1 MLLCGYVG
9 VLVLMIEFVVLY
21 MLLFM
26 YFLCWLQW
34 IEVKMGQVYMWLCV
48 LNVYDVVLL
57 FVEGGCDFVMGYYY
71 LSYLVVFD
79 LVCYDM
85 LIFGSELISLFLVFG
100 CVGWL
105 CYMLLGVVDVCVLY
119 LLYMLNV
126 YFGWMIEVIIVN
138 VLIWLF
144 FDCVYEIDM
153 VEGLKVMV
161 FVGYGVVFLLYSVVD
176 DVVVGGWLI
185 WFDWLVCGV
194 YLFMLMMEI
203 WLYCDKFVL
212 QGDELW
218 QKLVCVL
225 WDVVCDELCD
235 IVGDMVD

>member
-1 MLLCGYVG
+1 
-9 VLVLMIEFVVLY
+9 
-21 MLLFM
+21 
-26 YFLCWLQW
+26 
-34 IEVKMGQVYMWLCV
+34 MWLCV

-212 QGDELW
+212 
-218 QKLVCVL
+218 
-225 WDVVCDELCD
+225 
-235 IVGDMVD
+235 